1 MRLDNEF
8 LGELARLIDSKLPDN
23 HGLILLT
30 FPFGDDSGG
39 GYTYTS
45 NAKRESAIAAMKE
58 FLINLIEASGKEE
71 SMTHIK

>member
-1 MRLDNEF
+1 
-8 LGELARLIDSKLPDN
+8 
-23 HGLILLT
+23 LLT